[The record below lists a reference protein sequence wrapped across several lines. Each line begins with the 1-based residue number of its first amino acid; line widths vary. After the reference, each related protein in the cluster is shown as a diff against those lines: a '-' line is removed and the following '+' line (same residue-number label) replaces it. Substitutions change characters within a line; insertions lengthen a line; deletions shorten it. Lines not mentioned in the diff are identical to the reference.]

1 MLLKSCNLMSHKA
14 LEKGTYFLK
23 NNSRKITDK
32 EKESGI
38 RSPNLKETKNAFR
51 DMTKKSAD
59 GSLSNAKRTCR

>member
-23 NNSRKITDK
+23 NNSRKITDE

-38 RSPNLKETKNAFR
+38 RSNLKETKNAFR
-51 DMTKKSAD
+51 DMMKKSAD
-59 GSLSNAKRTCR
+59 GSLSNAKRKCR